1 MQGLFRQNFLYFC
14 DTIFRV
20 NITFN
25 SYVLNLDKSITLHSP
40 SNDGTNCCSFLA
52 LKIVEAWHLDI
63 QKTMTDWNVFAI
75 IVEEI
80 IEDFPRKINP
90 FRDISLHYDVAE
102 AKNIL
107 SKHSLIKD
115 VEINILPK
123 NNKVL
128 SNESREDMEVMET
141 VLL

>member
-1 MQGLFRQNFLYFC
+1 M
-14 DTIFRV
+14 I
-20 NITFN
+20 
-25 SYVLNLDKSITLHSP
+25 
-40 SNDGTNCCSFLA
+40 
-52 LKIVEAWHLDI
+52 
-63 QKTMTDWNVFAI
+63 DWNAFAT
-75 IVEEI
+75 IVEETT
-80 IEDFPRKINP
+80 EDFPRKINP